1 MNAVFATEAA
11 LRSLLHP
18 HKINLASR
26 GNVTPHLRWHV
37 IPRYRGDRHF
47 PLPIWAAPAR
57 TDASPGAAPDH
68 VVLAAALRRQL
79 D

>member
-18 HKINLASR
+18 HKINLASL
-26 GNVTPHLRWHV
+26 GNVTPHLHWHV